1 MTRTKKYICI
11 VKVGS
16 EKFVR
21 YHVNDL
27 LSFTKFLDKEF
38 TDWRW
43 FNVFSNDKNSEEKQL
58 SSFTKNNRP
67 VKQFIDDG

>member
-1 MTRTKKYICI
+1 MTSVKKYICV
-11 VKVGS
+11 VKTGN

-27 LSFTKFLDKEF
+27 LSFTKFLDIKF
-38 TDWRW
+38 TGWRW
-43 FNVFSNDKNSEEKQL
+43 FNVFSNEKKSKGQQL

-67 VKQFIDDG
+67 KKKFIDDG